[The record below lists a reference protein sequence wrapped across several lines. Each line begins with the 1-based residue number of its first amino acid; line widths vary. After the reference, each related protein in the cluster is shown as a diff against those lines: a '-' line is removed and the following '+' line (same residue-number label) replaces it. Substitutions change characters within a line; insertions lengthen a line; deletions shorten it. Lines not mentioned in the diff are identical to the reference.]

1 MDLEMI
7 STMKV
12 EELKDLLRLRGL
24 KVTGKKNELIAR
36 VFVALEN
43 DVPIVKTAEEV
54 EMEMA
59 TSYQDKVKLEDGVI
73 LPDPFKLENGWL
85 KEEEG
90 IKLWP
95 LTLYPDIFN
104 FLAFH
109 PSELASK
116 DLSDY
121 KTSKAY
127 I

>member
-12 EELKDLLRLRGL
+12 EELKDFLRLRGL

-54 EMEMA
+54 EKEMA
-59 TSYQDKVKLEDGVI
+59 TSYQDKLKLEDGVI
-73 LPDPFKLENGWL
+73 VPDPFKLESGWL
-85 KEEEG
+85 KEEG
-90 IKLWP
+90 IKFWP

-104 FLAFH
+104 FFGFS
-109 PSELASK
+109 PQ
-116 DLSDY
+116 
-121 KTSKAY
+121 
-127 I
+127 